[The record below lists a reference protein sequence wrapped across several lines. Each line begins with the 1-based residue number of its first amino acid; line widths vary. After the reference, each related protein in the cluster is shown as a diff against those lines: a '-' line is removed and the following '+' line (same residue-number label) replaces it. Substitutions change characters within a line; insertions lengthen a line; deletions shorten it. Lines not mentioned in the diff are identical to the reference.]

1 MTGNAE
7 LSGQTVLVIGGSS
20 GIGLETARRAR
31 AEGAGL
37 ILTARNA
44 DRLHRAGLE
53 LGAHIATFDAA
64 DLDRVAMFFGEL
76 SSSVDHV
83 VVSGPGACFA
93 PAEPAADPADVD
105 VIAYDL
111 LATHVA
117 RSAAAVIRSGG
128 TLVFFGTTMEG
139 QLSPNRGPT
148 STLSTVTKA
157 LALELAPIRV
167 NLIATGFIET
177 PRSTRALGDQLAAR
191 RERLRATLPIRRT
204 VTAGDVAALAVH
216 LMINGAVTGA
226 TFDID
231 GGQQLIEA
239 PHLQ

>member
-93 PAEPAADPADVD
+93 PAEPAADPTDVD
-105 VIAYDL
+105 IIAYDL

-128 TLVFFGTTMEG
+128 TLVFFGTTTEG
-139 QLSPNRGPT
+139 LSANRGST
-148 STLSTVTKA
+148 SALSTAIKA

-231 GGQQLIEA
+231 GGQQLIAA
-239 PHLQ
+239 PRLQ